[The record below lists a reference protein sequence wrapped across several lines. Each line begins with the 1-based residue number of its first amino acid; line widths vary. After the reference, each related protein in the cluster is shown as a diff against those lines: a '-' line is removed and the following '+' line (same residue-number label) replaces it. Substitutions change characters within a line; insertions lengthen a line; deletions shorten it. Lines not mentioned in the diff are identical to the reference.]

1 MQKFT
6 GVVMQKESPRNHR
19 SHDNQGPKGRP
30 ENGVNVV
37 RFVFVTVWGFNKLKN
52 CIDPKNCSLYL
63 TIHIMKLGPLAID
76 RVH

>member
-30 ENGVNVV
+30 ENGVDVV
-37 RFVFVTVWGFNKLKN
+37 RFVTVLGFNSKTV
-52 CIDPKNCSLYL
+52 L
-63 TIHIMKLGPLAID
+63 TQKIVVSVDHPYQ
-76 RVH
+76 

>member
-19 SHDNQGPKGRP
+19 SHDNHGPEGRP

-37 RFVFVTVWGFNKLKN
+37 GFFTVWGFNKLKN
-52 CIDPKNCSLYL
+52 CIDQKIVVIAIS
-63 TIHIMKLGPLAID
+63 MKWKVFSEKDFMNGGLS
-76 RVH
+76 